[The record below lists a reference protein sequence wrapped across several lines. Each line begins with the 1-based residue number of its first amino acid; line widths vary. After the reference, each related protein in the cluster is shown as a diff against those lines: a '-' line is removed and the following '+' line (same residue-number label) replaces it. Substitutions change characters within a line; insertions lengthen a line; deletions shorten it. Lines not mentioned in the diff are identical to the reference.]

1 MNTRSEPRY
10 AVSISN
16 DYSPNPVVIRDFN
29 STPLA
34 GRVLA
39 VITRDDRS
47 EAELIAQNICDL
59 LNEQEKNMGL

>member
-1 MNTRSEPRY
+1 MTSRSEPRY

-16 DYSPNPVVIRDFN
+16 DYSPNPVVIRDFK